1 MRADVVSSL
10 LISLMMKIQHKLK
23 DWEEEKP
30 HKSEVADR
38 PDQNATTAQQ

>member
-1 MRADVVSSL
+1 MRAEVVSSL

-23 DWEEEKP
+23 DWEEEKT
-30 HKSEVADR
+30 HKSEVAYR

>member
-10 LISLMMKIQHKLK
+10 LINLMMKIQHKLR

-30 HKSEVADR
+30 HKREVADR
-38 PDQNATTAQQ
+38 SDQNAKTAQQ